1 MVSPAQ
7 GLLMMQGGRDR
18 TGLASLLDSVG
29 TPGADIIAQR
39 RADAAEQEAMD
50 EYERREAERLAE
62 LQALIGG
69 EEGGGEEDSGFS
81 FGSIFR
87 DPYTTVDEA
96 TGEITDQSKGE
107 AYLSR
112 GTTAAALTPALR
124 RIVMGGKGNPY
135 VTAGLIIPEI
145 AYALGDYFAPETTTK
160 IEEAVGAGY
169 DKYVDP
175 FVSPVTGAIS
185 DKIGEIEAGQ
195 DIQEGIFRDDLIA
208 QGADPNS
215 QYFDEAVRGGS
226 MSADELAAYEEMIKN
241 PLPDFGMADGGRVG
255 AFSGGIMNN
264 LLGSPQVQ
272 SMIQQYRQPTMD
284 FSQVS
289 SPSIP
294 QPAVAPATPPQ
305 AYTPF
310 VSTMPLYDP
319 STRGTGLPSTAGMT
333 DPYFVYDP
341 YSPVGAFDAPPSTA
355 GGFLTQ
361 KQIDETFKNMDK
373 FTLSKQKEK
382 ADAAAKAKT
391 ETRRGGGGDGKARRD
406 KFVADRAKRA
416 ANAKIGKLD
425 RNTDG
430 SKPGSMGPGGGK
442 SCFVKG
448 TMLQMADGTE
458 KEIST
463 VKLGDNTKGGIVE
476 MTMQGLPQTIY
487 NYKGVLVSGSHWV
500 IEDNEF
506 VAVED
511 SKHGVL
517 TDKVEPVYTL
527 KTSEHRM
534 WINDI
539 EFGDFET
546 GSDDD
551 WEPHFEAVRKKLNE
565 ELRSGNI

>member
-62 LQALIGG
+62 LQALIDGEGG
-69 EEGGGEEDSGFS
+69 EGGEEDSGFS

-264 LLGSPQVQ
+264 LLGSPQMQ
-272 SMIQQYRQPTMD
+272 SMIQQYRQPTTD
-284 FSQVS
+284 FSQISIGGPDGPRTIPAPGGPGVS
-289 SPSIP
+289 PPPPLTS
-294 QPAVAPATPPQ
+294 ATPPQ

-319 STRGTGLPSTAGMT
+319 STRGTGLPSTAGMA

-361 KQIDETFKNMDK
+361 KQIDETFKDMDK
-373 FTLSKQKEK
+373 FTLAKQKEK

-391 ETRRGGGGDGKARRD
+391 ETRRNRGGEGNTPEARARRD
-406 KFVADRAKRA
+406 ALTERSRDA
-416 ANAKIGKLD
+416 
-425 RNTDG
+425 RNRSRGFSGRGTSD
-430 SKPGSMGPGGGK
+430 PGG
-442 SCFVKG
+442 
-448 TMLQMADGTE
+448 QAAR
-458 KEIST
+458 
-463 VKLGDNTKGGIVE
+463 
-476 MTMQGLPQTIY
+476 
-487 NYKGVLVSGSHWV
+487 GV
-500 IEDNEF
+500 
-506 VAVED
+506 
-511 SKHGVL
+511 
-517 TDKVEPVYTL
+517 
-527 KTSEHRM
+527 
-534 WINDI
+534 
-539 EFGDFET
+539 
-546 GSDDD
+546 
-551 WEPHFEAVRKKLNE
+551 
-565 ELRSGNI
+565 

>member
-7 GLLMMQGGRDR
+7 GLLMMQGGTDR

-310 VSTMPLYDP
+310 ATGLQQQERDRQLRAAQTLSPLQEQMDLRQTSGIASLGGVGAAYENLAQRQLQDQIARFQFGQQAPMQQLQQYAGLISPIASGFPTGINTGPGTQSGGLGGAFGGADQSRSDAGCRWVSPP
-319 STRGTGLPSTAGMT
+319 RGTLIPLGQRRDAECLRHRRCRAA
-333 DPYFVYDP
+333 
-341 YSPVGAFDAPPSTA
+341 SPMVHSRADHGACR
-355 GGFLTQ
+355 LV
-361 KQIDETFKNMDK
+361 
-373 FTLSKQKEK
+373 
-382 ADAAAKAKT
+382 
-391 ETRRGGGGDGKARRD
+391 RGGQNH
-406 KFVADRAKRA
+406 VAKRA
-416 ANAKIGKLD
+416 D
-425 RNTDG
+425 RDRAID
-430 SKPGSMGPGGGK
+430 P
-442 SCFVKG
+442 
-448 TMLQMADGTE
+448 
-458 KEIST
+458 
-463 VKLGDNTKGGIVE
+463 
-476 MTMQGLPQTIY
+476 
-487 NYKGVLVSGSHWV
+487 
-500 IEDNEF
+500 
-506 VAVED
+506 
-511 SKHGVL
+511 
-517 TDKVEPVYTL
+517 
-527 KTSEHRM
+527 EH
-534 WINDI
+534 
-539 EFGDFET
+539 
-546 GSDDD
+546 S
-551 WEPHFEAVRKKLNE
+551 
-565 ELRSGNI
+565 

>member
-341 YSPVGAFDAPPSTA
+341 YSPVGAFDAPPAST
-355 GGFLTQ
+355 GPTPLTQ
-361 KQIDETFKNMDK
+361 KQIDETFKNLDK

-391 ETRRGGGGDGKARRD
+391 ETRRNRGGDREDRERTQKRIAGARLAQRNKNKGPTTGGTDMGGGVGAGGNYGK
-406 KFVADRAKRA
+406 
-416 ANAKIGKLD
+416 GYQ
-425 RNTDG
+425 
-430 SKPGSMGPGGGK
+430 GG
-442 SCFVKG
+442 
-448 TMLQMADGTE
+448 
-458 KEIST
+458 
-463 VKLGDNTKGGIVE
+463 
-476 MTMQGLPQTIY
+476 
-487 NYKGVLVSGSHWV
+487 
-500 IEDNEF
+500 
-506 VAVED
+506 
-511 SKHGVL
+511 
-517 TDKVEPVYTL
+517 
-527 KTSEHRM
+527 R
-534 WINDI
+534 
-539 EFGDFET
+539 
-546 GSDDD
+546 
-551 WEPHFEAVRKKLNE
+551 
-565 ELRSGNI
+565 